1 MLYSI
6 SCLCTQVVQQV
17 HLDPSSNRE
26 LNICHCA
33 ACQAVSGQICTP
45 YYLLQEN
52 PQSENLAKYQQSDS
66 VSRYFCGTCGSHVFS
81 HSKHSGNWVVAAGLL
96 DSPPQTQRIRHWG
109 VDGTQDG
116 GLSIFVPGSSGDK
129 TVSCWLNPQ
138 TSIQETIFGQLKA
151 ASRNSSELLAR
162 CHCGGIELYITR
174 PDSTSEDPWSHWP
187 DIIIP
192 YNSGV
197 SAENEEDVKWW
208 LCAGKTKYMAGTC
221 ACRTC
226 RLASGFPIQTWA
238 FIPKSNIL
246 TAQKKP
252 LAYDVGTLKRYES
265 SPEVYRDFC
274 SRCGASVFWHCD
286 KRPQL
291 IDVSVGLLRADSG
304 SRADEWLEW
313 ATGRT
318 SFAEMAV
325 DVSLIQQLEAGLKT
339 WRQQS

>member
-1 MLYSI
+1 MLHSI
-6 SCLCTQVVQQV
+6 SCLCTKVVQQV
-17 HLDPSSNRE
+17 HINPSNNSELD
-26 LNICHCA
+26 LCHCA
-33 ACQAVSGQICTP
+33 VCQAISGQICTS
-45 YYLLQEN
+45 YYVLQGT
-52 PQSENLAKYQQSDS
+52 PHLENLLKYQQSDTL
-66 VSRYFCGTCGSHVFS
+66 SRYFCGTCGSHAFAYS
-81 HSKHSGNWVVAAGLL
+81 MHGSKYFVAAGLL
-96 DSPPQTQRIRHWG
+96 DNPPQTKSVRHWSA
-109 VDGTQDG
+109 DDTQDG
-116 GLSIFVPGSSGDK
+116 GLSSFLPGSSADK
-129 TVSCWLNPQ
+129 TLPCWLDSPPGSQNTVSGRLEGP
-138 TSIQETIFGQLKA
+138 TQE
-151 ASRNSSELLAR
+151 SSQLLAR

-174 PDSTSEDPWSHWP
+174 PDSTSEEPWSHWP

-246 TAQKKP
+246 NARKMP
-252 LAYDVGTLKRYES
+252 LAYDVGTLRRYES
-265 SPEVYRDFC
+265 SPAVYREFC

-291 IDVSVGLLRADSG
+291 IDVSVGLFQAASG
-304 SRADEWLEW
+304 SRAEEWLEW

-325 DVSLIQQLEAGLKT
+325 DKLLIQQLEAGLKA
-339 WRQQS
+339 WGQ

>member
-1 MLYSI
+1 MLHSI

-17 HLDPSSNRE
+17 HFDPSSNRE
-26 LNICHCA
+26 LNLCHCA

-52 PQSENLAKYQQSDS
+52 PQLENLVKDQQSDS
-66 VSRYFCGTCGSHVFS
+66 VNHYFCGICESHVFA
-81 HSKHSGNWVVAAGLL
+81 HSMHSGNWVVAAGLL
-96 DSPPQTQRIRHWG
+96 DNPPQTQSIRHWG
-109 VDGTQDG
+109 VDDTQGG
-116 GLSIFVPGSSGDK
+116 GLSIFLHGSSGDK
-129 TVSCWLNPQ
+129 TVSCWLNPR
-138 TSIQETIFGQLKA
+138 TSIQDTTSGQLKA
-151 ASRNSSELLAR
+151 ASRNSSQLLAR
-162 CHCGGIELYITR
+162 CPCGGIELYITR

-208 LCAGKTKYMAGTC
+208 LYL
-221 ACRTC
+221 
-226 RLASGFPIQTWA
+226 RLSGFPIQTWA

-252 LAYDVGTLKRYES
+252 LAYDVGTLKRFES
-265 SPEVYRDFC
+265 SSGVYREFC
-274 SRCGASVFWHCD
+274 SCCGASVFWHCD

-304 SRADEWLEW
+304 SRAGEWLEW